1 MMNQRKKEVEE
12 CKSFYQTRTSLA
24 MNIQNKITIEKKCA
38 IILNSLLHNEQLDE
52 DQKNKKKKP
61 GESSTDLEKEA
72 VSAYNEAVRIGL
84 KSDVIDKLFNEISAK
99 KEEEYKN
106 EIKKPADAKN
116 KNRDLKT
123 IATKI
128 LEEINSSKWKISKG
142 FIEELNKIK
151 ST

>member
-24 MNIQNKITIEKKCA
+24 MNIQNKIIIEKKCA
-38 IILNSLLHNEQLDE
+38 NILNSLLHNEQLDE

-61 GESSTDLEKEA
+61 GESSSDLEEA
-72 VSAYNEAVRIGL
+72 VSAYNEAAQIGL
-84 KSDVIDKLFNEISAK
+84 KSDVIDKLFNGISVK

-106 EIKKPADAKN
+106 EINKPADAKN

-123 IATKI
+123 VATKI